1 MIGSYPLIRVSI
13 VNSLAHNIDPNTV
26 PIFWFIQLLASLVTM
41 LVNTSTT
48 AASPSRTVIHCP
60 PCLVS
65 FLSA

>member
-41 LVNTSTT
+41 LVNTST
-48 AASPSRTVIHCP
+48 SPSRTVIHCP